1 MANRTC
7 GLKSPFPENP
17 YLLTDLFSESLKIPV
32 FYRSILVKFYFSLN
46 FILNLIFNKFNSIF
60 RAGIHAVS
68 TLYAVF
74 RAGYNCPFYS
84 IRFPRHQKLLQD
96 KPHSRQELR
105 YIFYNRLL
113 DAFLPPS
120 YLLLIHVI
128 HFSSILSIF
137 QVKKPNPQR

>member
-84 IRFPRHQKLLQD
+84 IDF
-96 KPHSRQELR
+96 
-105 YIFYNRLL
+105 L
-113 DAFLPPS
+113 DIKNFCRTN
-120 YLLLIHVI
+120 LIAGK
-128 HFSSILSIF
+128 SSGTFFMTPILE
-137 QVKKPNPQR
+137 